1 MATLRVAAAL
11 GRALARKCVRETLDG
26 RPDTELVAV
35 SPIVGTVRSRVEG
48 GGVDLCLID
57 AGLDDVESLLSAAR
71 RRNVQVAVLVR
82 EGDGAA
88 AARAF
93 ALPRGQVREISR
105 DTGVRD
111 VLAGLLP
118 EQDGPR
124 AFRRPAPVRP
134 SSADRFPVR
143 PAWSSTRPDV
153 IVIGSSTGGPG
164 ALAAVLGDLPPW
176 FDVPILIVQHMPPRF
191 TALMARNLSRVTHLD
206 VGEAGHGTTFGPGQ
220 VWIAPGGSH
229 MVVDAPGRLAV
240 NQDPPEQ
247 SCRPSVD
254 VLFRS
259 AAEVY
264 GRRAIGVVLTGMGCD
279 GARGSEAL
287 HRAGASVVVQ
297 DAASSVVWGMP
308 GAVVAKGVA
317 DDVVPLHGIVD
328 AVVSRTGGRRRVP
341 VGAHAG

>member
-26 RPDTELVAV
+26 RADTELVAV

-118 EQDGPR
+118 EQDGPQ
-124 AFRRPAPVRP
+124 AFRRPG
-134 SSADRFPVR
+134 

-229 MVVDAPGRLAV
+229 MVVDGPGRLAV

-287 HRAGASVVVQ
+287 HRAGGSVVVQ

-328 AVVSRTGGRRRVP
+328 AVVTRTGGRRRVP
-341 VGAHAG
+341 VGALAG